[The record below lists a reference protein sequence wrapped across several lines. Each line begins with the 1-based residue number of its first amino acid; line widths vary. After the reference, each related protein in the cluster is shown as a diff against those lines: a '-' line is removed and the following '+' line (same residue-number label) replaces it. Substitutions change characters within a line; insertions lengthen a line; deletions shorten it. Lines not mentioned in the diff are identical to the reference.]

1 MDILIKNILILE
13 AYFYVKIYTNYKN
26 QNRIQIM
33 NKKVFILILLVTT
46 TFAHTMA
53 QQASITIMNKSD
65 RFLTVKIIKGGL
77 KKGTLYKTTTIAP
90 QGKET
95 AYFDQTG
102 HYFIKN
108 QAILVAKD
116 TNENDTI
123 YSKGN
128 LFEIIS
134 DPRRG
139 FSHVTMKFT
148 VKESKHPIT
157 EGNTAITRKEYEND

>member
-1 MDILIKNILILE
+1 
-13 AYFYVKIYTNYKN
+13 
-26 QNRIQIM
+26 M
-33 NKKVFILILLVTT
+33 NKKILFLLSLLFA
-46 TFAHTMA
+46 TFMQTFA

-77 KKGTLYKTTTIAP
+77 KKGILYKTTTIAP
-90 QGKET
+90 QSKET
-95 AYFDQTG
+95 AYFDETG

-116 TNENDTI
+116 TSLNDTI

-128 LFEIIS
+128 PFEIIS

-139 FSHVTMKFT
+139 FSRVTLKFT

-157 EGNTAITRKEYEND
+157 EGSTAITRKEYEND